1 MATLPETLTED
12 GTSRTVETPS
22 GTVRYNAAGPA
33 GAPVVV
39 MLHGSGPGATGWS
52 NFKSQMLHLA
62 DRYRVIA
69 PDMPGWGA
77 SVAATYEERN
87 HPRTLIELLDA
98 LGIEQVALVGNSMG
112 GATSLKVAADNPE
125 RVTHLVTLGAG
136 APGSKLFLP
145 GGGPSEG
152 YKLLLAAYRDA
163 SPERMQKFV
172 DVFCFDTK
180 FRSPEL
186 AKERSDRALAYP
198 EHLANFVAGIGKP
211 RRGTASEDE
220 IASIQ
225 ASTLIIHGRDDR
237 VVVFENGVKLLS
249 LIPNSTLVAF
259 NQCGHWAQVE
269 KAAQFNRLLDVH
281 LEDLLA
287 H

>member
-1 MATLPETLTED
+1 MALVPETLTEN

-22 GTVRYNAAGPA
+22 GTVRYNEAGPA
-33 GAPVVV
+33 DAPVVL

-52 NFKSQMLHLA
+52 NFKGQMVHLA

-69 PDMPGWGA
+69 PDMPGWGE
-77 SVAATYEERN
+77 SSPVTYEERN
-87 HPRTLIELLDA
+87 HPRTVIEFLDA
-98 LGIEQVALVGNSMG
+98 LGIEKTALVGNSMG
-112 GATSLKVAADNPE
+112 GATSLKVAADHPD

-136 APGSKLFLP
+136 APGGKLFLP

-152 YKLLLAAYRDA
+152 YKLLVGAYRDA
-163 SPERMQKFV
+163 SLPQMQKFV
-172 DVFCFDTK
+172 DVFCFDEK

-186 AKERSDRALAYP
+186 AKERSDRALAHP

-225 ASTLIIHGRDDR
+225 ARTLIVHGRDDR
-237 VVVFENGVKLLS
+237 VVVFENGVKLLG
-249 LIPNSTLVAF
+249 LIPDSTLVAF

-269 KAAQFNRLLDVH
+269 KAEQFNRLLDIH
-281 LEDLLA
+281 LDDLLVP
-287 H
+287 